1 MRRDWRSTDWLLL
14 ARDGTPLQ
22 RTRVE
27 LTERRGDWIALAD
40 VSPAFR
46 EAIVVS
52 EDKRFYAHSG
62 VDWRGIAGAAWGNL
76 WNERT
81 RGASTVTMQ
90 LAGLLS
96 DTPRRSGQR
105 SLPQKAAQAM
115 NALRLER
122 GWRKDQI
129 LEAYLNL
136 VPFRGET
143 VGLDAMSHALFGKAP
158 SGLDVRESAVAAALV
173 RAPNASAAKVAE
185 RACRILRDLR
195 AAQPCESLDGY
206 VRFVTSAPPGA
217 ARDGG
222 EALAPHFARRV
233 AAEVKPGAG
242 ARVRSTLDAPLQRF
256 ARDTLTRALAE
267 LNAPAHRRHVQ
278 DGAVVVI
285 DNATGEIRA
294 WVGSSGALSAAR
306 DVDAVLAPR
315 QAGSTLKPFLYAQAL
330 DERRLTA
337 ASLLDDAPIDLAAG
351 GGLYI
356 PQNYDKHFKGWV
368 SVRTALGGSLNVPAV
383 RTLVLVT
390 PHRFARTLTA
400 LGLPL
405 AEEGDY
411 YGFSLALGSADV
423 TLLSLANAYRALANG
438 GVARAT
444 LDVPG
449 GSGSRNGNGN
459 GNDAVTSAPFAPT
472 VSKSKVGASAVF
484 PRAVSTKAEPAKPV
498 PTAALSPT
506 SASTSTAGK
515 PAAHAAAGTRVFS
528 EAAAYIVTDILADNN
543 ARVRTFGFDS
553 PLATRFFSAVK
564 TGTSKDMRDNWA
576 LGYTSRY
583 TVGVWVGNADGS
595 PMWDVSG
602 VTGAAP
608 VWAAIVGYLHR
619 DLASRAPRPPA
630 RRRRAAP
637 RRVRTRRRAR
647 APRVVHR
654 RHRARHGAPRR
665 ARDRRRGRRRPAAR
679 AAFDRRADRRHDLRD
694 RSGHPAEAPA
704 NLVRAR
710 GGARGALLVAA
721 RRQGDRP
728 RRAPRVDAVA
738 GIAPARARRRARQR
752 RRRGRLRGARRVR
765 EDGGPTEAVR
775 RPARAAQAARAHSA
789 SRNCSSAAFIL
800 WIAAS
805 GNSITSFATKPPC
818 SSVKCTSSSSA
829 TSHRPRRS
837 SPSADASEPGG
848 TNVGRRNVSR
858 RSSCSNT
865 LCTHA
870 PTSRLAMS
878 DSASSSMSSVASS

>member
-1 MRRDWRSTDWLLL
+1 MRASRERAMNGFAAPSAPRSGSRPAPRPRVPAAARRALVAMILTAPLVAHALPSYDDVRRDWRGSDWVLL

-22 RTRVE
+22 RTRID
-27 LTERRGDWIALAD
+27 LAERRGDWIALAD

-96 DTPRRSGQR
+96 DAPRRSGQR

-185 RACRILRDLR
+185 RACRILRDMR
-195 AAQPCESLDGY
+195 AAQPCASLDGY
-206 VRFVTSAPPGA
+206 VRFVTSGPSNA
-217 ARDGG
+217 ARDDGD
-222 EALAPHFARRV
+222 ALAPHFARRV
-233 AAEVKPGAG
+233 AAEVEPGAG

-256 ARDTLTRALAE
+256 ARDTLTRALTE
-267 LNAPAHRRHVQ
+267 LDAPAHRRNVQ

-285 DNATGEIRA
+285 DNASGEIRA
-294 WVGSSGALSAAR
+294 WVGSSGALSSAR

-315 QAGSTLKPFLYAQAL
+315 QAGSTLKPFLYAQAI
-330 DERRLTA
+330 DEKRLTA

-390 PHRFARTLTA
+390 PHRFARTLAA

-444 LDVPG
+444 VDVPAA
-449 GSGSRNGNGN
+449 SVS
-459 GNDAVTSAPFAPT
+459 TS
-472 VSKSKVGASAVF
+472 
-484 PRAVSTKAEPAKPV
+484 AVSTSAASKPAV
-498 PTAALSPT
+498 STTADSKLTIST
-506 SASTSTAGK
+506 SAVSTSAASK
-515 PAAHAAAGTRVFS
+515 PAAPPARVATGARVFS
-528 EAAAYIVTDILADNN
+528 EAASYVVTDILADNN

-576 LGYTSRY
+576 VGYTSRY

-608 VWAAIVGYLHR
+608 VWAAVVGYLHR

-630 RRRRAAP
+630 GVEQRRIAFERDVEPARSEWFLAGTALDTVRLAAPMTPGKVGPRAPLTIGAPTDGTIFAIDPDIPPKHQRIWFERAA
-637 RRVRTRRRAR
+637 
-647 APRVVHR
+647 
-654 RHRARHGAPRR
+654 
-665 ARDRRRGRRRPAAR
+665 GRAAR
-679 AAFDRRADRRHDLRD
+679 FSWRLDGKVIGHGDRMAWMPWPGPHRL
-694 RSGHPAEAPA
+694 E
-704 NLVRAR
+704 LVDAR
-710 GGARGALLVAA
+710 GNVADAIGFEVRGAFAKTAA
-721 RRQGDRP
+721 NPRQ
-728 RRAPRVDAVA
+728 
-738 GIAPARARRRARQR
+738 
-752 RRRGRLRGARRVR
+752 
-765 EDGGPTEAVR
+765 
-775 RPARAAQAARAHSA
+775 
-789 SRNCSSAAFIL
+789 
-800 WIAAS
+800 
-805 GNSITSFATKPPC
+805 
-818 SSVKCTSSSSA
+818 
-829 TSHRPRRS
+829 
-837 SPSADASEPGG
+837 
-848 TNVGRRNVSR
+848 
-858 RSSCSNT
+858 
-865 LCTHA
+865 
-870 PTSRLAMS
+870 
-878 DSASSSMSSVASS
+878 